1 MGLIDYEEIAL
12 RMKSFNEE
20 RGEETDDEIWV
31 LQHNSVYTY
40 GVSTDRKSIPAHL
53 PYPVLSSDRGGE
65 ITYHGPGQL
74 VVYILMDFHRASIKP
89 KEFVRKFQS
98 CIYKT
103 VSCYCK
109 EFILDENETGIFFKN
124 KKVASFGLK
133 ITKRGSYHGAAINHN
148 MNLDAWNEIVICG
161 NPNHQAID
169 LRSIGVNID
178 RDELIGE
185 VRKNILLEFD
195 SQILKAS

>member
-1 MGLIDYEEIAL
+1 MDYEEIAV

-20 RGEETDDEIWV
+20 RGEETEDEIWV
-31 LQHNSVYTY
+31 LEHNSVYTY
-40 GVSTDRKSIPAHL
+40 GVSTDLKNIPAQL

-89 KEFVRKFQS
+89 REFIRKFQS
-98 CIYKT
+98 SIFKT
-103 VSCYCK
+103 VSSYCK
-109 EFILDENETGIFFKN
+109 GFILNEDEAGIFFKDQ
-124 KKVASFGLK
+124 KVASFGLK
-133 ITKRGSYHGAAINHN
+133 MTKSGSYHGAAINHN

-161 NPNHQAID
+161 NPDHQAID
-169 LRSIGVNID
+169 LRSIGVSID

-185 VRKNILLEFD
+185 VKKNILLEFE

>member
-1 MGLIDYEEIAL
+1 MDYEEIAV

-20 RGEETDDEIWV
+20 RGEETEDEIWV
-31 LQHNSVYTY
+31 LEHNSVYTY
-40 GVSTDRKSIPAHL
+40 GVSTDLKNIPPQL
-53 PYPVLSSDRGGE
+53 PYPVLSSDRGGK

-89 KEFVRKFQS
+89 REFIGKFQS
-98 CIYKT
+98 SIFKT
-103 VSCYCK
+103 VSSYCK
-109 EFILDENETGIFFKN
+109 EFILNEDEAGIFFKDQ
-124 KKVASFGLK
+124 KVASFGLK
-133 ITKRGSYHGAAINHN
+133 MTKSGSYHGAAINHD

-161 NPNHQAID
+161 NPDHQAID
-169 LRSIGVNID
+169 LRSIGASID

-185 VRKNILLEFD
+185 VKKNILLEFE

>member
-1 MGLIDYEEIAL
+1 MDYEEIAV

-20 RGEETDDEIWV
+20 RGEETEDEIWV
-31 LQHNSVYTY
+31 LEHNSVYTY
-40 GVSTDRKSIPAHL
+40 GVSTDLKNIPAQL
-53 PYPVLSSDRGGE
+53 PYPVLSSDRGGK

-89 KEFVRKFQS
+89 REFIRKFQS
-98 CIYKT
+98 SIFKT
-103 VSCYCK
+103 VSPYCK
-109 EFILDENETGIFFKN
+109 EFILIEDEAGIFFKDQ
-124 KKVASFGLK
+124 KVASFGLK
-133 ITKRGSYHGAAINHN
+133 MTKSGSYHGAAINHD

-161 NPNHQAID
+161 NPDHQAID
-169 LRSIGVNID
+169 LRSIGVSID

-185 VRKNILLEFD
+185 VKKNILLEFE

>member
-1 MGLIDYEEIAL
+1 MDYEEIAV

-20 RGEETDDEIWV
+20 RGEETEDEIWV
-31 LQHNSVYTY
+31 LEHNSVYTY
-40 GVSTDRKSIPAHL
+40 GVSTDLKNIPAQL

-89 KEFVRKFQS
+89 REFIRKFQS
-98 CIYKT
+98 SIFKT
-103 VSCYCK
+103 VSPYCK
-109 EFILDENETGIFFKN
+109 EFILNEDEAGIFFKDQ
-124 KKVASFGLK
+124 KVASFGLK
-133 ITKRGSYHGAAINHN
+133 MTKSGSYHGAAINHD

-161 NPNHQAID
+161 NPDHQAID
-169 LRSIGVNID
+169 LRSIGVSID

-185 VRKNILLEFD
+185 VKKNILLEFE

>member
-1 MGLIDYEEIAL
+1 MDYETIAL

-20 RGEETDDEIWV
+20 RGEETDDEIWF

-40 GVSTDRKSIPAHL
+40 GVSTDQKSIPVHL
-53 PYPVLSSDRGGE
+53 RYPVVGSDRGGE

-74 VVYILMDFHRASIKP
+74 VVYILIDFRRASIKP
-89 KEFVRKFQS
+89 KEFIRRFQS
-98 CIYKT
+98 CIFKT
-103 VSCYCK
+103 VSYYCK
-109 EFILDENETGIFFKN
+109 EFILDEKEVGIFFKD

-133 ITKRGSYHGAAINHN
+133 MTKRGSYHGAAINHN
-148 MNLDAWNEIVICG
+148 MNLDAWNEIIICG

-169 LRSIGVNID
+169 LRTMGINID

-185 VRKNILLEFD
+185 VKKNILLEFEK
-195 SQILKAS
+195 QILKAS

>member
-1 MGLIDYEEIAL
+1 MDYEEIAV

-20 RGEETDDEIWV
+20 RGEETEDEIWV
-31 LQHNSVYTY
+31 LEHNSVYTY
-40 GVSTDRKSIPAHL
+40 GVSTDLKNIPAQL
-53 PYPVLSSDRGGE
+53 PYPVLSTDRGGE

-89 KEFVRKFQS
+89 REFIRKFQS
-98 CIYKT
+98 SIFKA
-103 VSCYCK
+103 VSSYCK
-109 EFILDENETGIFFKN
+109 GFILNEDEAGIFFKDQ
-124 KKVASFGLK
+124 KVASFGLK
-133 ITKRGSYHGAAINHN
+133 MTKSGSYHGAAINHD

-161 NPNHQAID
+161 NPDHQAID
-169 LRSIGVNID
+169 LRSIGVSID

-185 VRKNILLEFD
+185 VKKNILLEFE

>member
-1 MGLIDYEEIAL
+1 MDYKEIAV

-20 RGEETDDEIWV
+20 RGEETEDEIWV
-31 LQHNSVYTY
+31 LEHNSVYTY
-40 GVSTDRKSIPAHL
+40 GVSTDLKNIPAQL

-89 KEFVRKFQS
+89 REFIRKFQS
-98 CIYKT
+98 SIFKT
-103 VSCYCK
+103 VSPYCK
-109 EFILDENETGIFFKN
+109 EFILNEDEAGIFFKDQ
-124 KKVASFGLK
+124 KVASFGLK
-133 ITKRGSYHGAAINHN
+133 MTKSGSYHGAAINHN

-161 NPNHQAID
+161 NPDHQAID
-169 LRSIGVNID
+169 LRSIGVSID

-185 VRKNILLEFD
+185 VKKNILLEFE

>member
-1 MGLIDYEEIAL
+1 MDYEEIAV

-20 RGEETDDEIWV
+20 RGEETEDEIWV
-31 LQHNSVYTY
+31 LEHNSVYTY
-40 GVSTDRKSIPAHL
+40 GVSTDLKNIPAQL
-53 PYPVLSSDRGGE
+53 PYPVLSTDRGGK

-89 KEFVRKFQS
+89 REFIRKFQS
-98 CIYKT
+98 SIFKT
-103 VSCYCK
+103 VSPYCK
-109 EFILDENETGIFFKN
+109 EFILNEDETGIFFKDQ
-124 KKVASFGLK
+124 KVASFGLK
-133 ITKRGSYHGAAINHN
+133 MTKSGSYHGAAINHD

-161 NPNHQAID
+161 NPDHQAID
-169 LRSIGVNID
+169 LRSIGVSID

-185 VRKNILLEFD
+185 VKKNILLEFE

>member
-1 MGLIDYEEIAL
+1 MDYEEIAV

-20 RGEETDDEIWV
+20 RGEETQDEIWV
-31 LQHNSVYTY
+31 LEHNSVYTY
-40 GVSTDRKSIPAHL
+40 GVSTDLKNIPAQL
-53 PYPVLSSDRGGE
+53 PYPVLSSDRGGK

-89 KEFVRKFQS
+89 REFIRKFQS
-98 CIYKT
+98 SIFKT
-103 VSCYCK
+103 VSPYCK
-109 EFILDENETGIFFKN
+109 EFILNEDEAGIFFKDQ
-124 KKVASFGLK
+124 KVASFGLK
-133 ITKRGSYHGAAINHN
+133 MTKSGSYHGAAINHD

-161 NPNHQAID
+161 NPDHQAID
-169 LRSIGVNID
+169 LRSIGVSID

-185 VRKNILLEFD
+185 VKKNILLEFE

>member
-1 MGLIDYEEIAL
+1 MDYEEIAV

-20 RGEETDDEIWV
+20 RGEETEDEIWV
-31 LQHNSVYTY
+31 LEHNSVYTY
-40 GVSTDRKSIPAHL
+40 GVSTDLKNIPAQL

-89 KEFVRKFQS
+89 REFIRKFQS
-98 CIYKT
+98 SIFKT
-103 VSCYCK
+103 VSSYCK
-109 EFILDENETGIFFKN
+109 EFILNEDEAGIFFKDQ
-124 KKVASFGLK
+124 KVASFGLK
-133 ITKRGSYHGAAINHN
+133 MTKSGSYHGAAINHN

-161 NPNHQAID
+161 NPDHQAID
-169 LRSIGVNID
+169 LRSIGVSID

-185 VRKNILLEFD
+185 VKKNILLEFE

>member
-1 MGLIDYEEIAL
+1 MDYEEIAV

-20 RGEETDDEIWV
+20 RGEETEDEIWV
-31 LQHNSVYTY
+31 LEHNSVYTY
-40 GVSTDRKSIPAHL
+40 GVSTDLKNIPAQL
-53 PYPVLSSDRGGE
+53 PYPVLSTDRGGK

-89 KEFVRKFQS
+89 REFIRKFQS
-98 CIYKT
+98 SIFKT
-103 VSCYCK
+103 VSPYCK
-109 EFILDENETGIFFKN
+109 EFILNEDEAGIFFKDQ
-124 KKVASFGLK
+124 KVASFGLK
-133 ITKRGSYHGAAINHN
+133 MTKSGSYHGAAINHN

-161 NPNHQAID
+161 NPDHQAID
-169 LRSIGVNID
+169 LRSIGVSID

-185 VRKNILLEFD
+185 VKKNILLEFE

>member
-1 MGLIDYEEIAL
+1 MDYEEIAV

-20 RGEETDDEIWV
+20 RGEETEDEIWF
-31 LQHNSVYTY
+31 LEHNSVYTY
-40 GVSTDRKSIPAHL
+40 GVSTDLKNIPAQL
-53 PYPVLSSDRGGE
+53 PYPVLRSDRGGK

-89 KEFVRKFQS
+89 REFIRKFQS
-98 CIYKT
+98 SIFKT
-103 VSCYCK
+103 VSSYCK
-109 EFILDENETGIFFKN
+109 EFIFNEDEAGIFFKDQ
-124 KKVASFGLK
+124 KVASFGLK
-133 ITKRGSYHGAAINHN
+133 MTKSGSYHGAAINHD

-161 NPNHQAID
+161 NPDHQAID
-169 LRSIGVNID
+169 LRSIGVSID

-185 VRKNILLEFD
+185 VKKNILLEFE

>member
-1 MGLIDYEEIAL
+1 MDYETIAL

-20 RGEETDDEIWV
+20 RGEETDDEIWF

-40 GVSTDRKSIPAHL
+40 GVSTDQKSIPVHL
-53 PYPVLSSDRGGE
+53 RYPVLGSDRGGE

-74 VVYILMDFHRASIKP
+74 VVYILIDFRRASIKP
-89 KEFVRKFQS
+89 KEFISKFQS
-98 CIYKT
+98 CIFKT
-103 VSCYCK
+103 VSYYCK
-109 EFILDENETGIFFKN
+109 EFILDEKEVGIFFKD

-133 ITKRGSYHGAAINHN
+133 MTKRGSYHGAAINHN

-169 LRSIGVNID
+169 LRTMGINID

-185 VRKNILLEFD
+185 VKKNILLEFER
-195 SQILKAS
+195 QILKAS

>member
-1 MGLIDYEEIAL
+1 MDYEEIAV

-20 RGEETDDEIWV
+20 RGEETEDEIWV
-31 LQHNSVYTY
+31 LEHNSVYTY
-40 GVSTDRKSIPAHL
+40 GVSTDLKNIPAQL

-89 KEFVRKFQS
+89 REFIRKFQS
-98 CIYKT
+98 SIFKT
-103 VSCYCK
+103 VSSYCK
-109 EFILDENETGIFFKN
+109 EFILNEDEAGIFFKDQ
-124 KKVASFGLK
+124 KVASFGLK
-133 ITKRGSYHGAAINHN
+133 MTKSGSYHGASINHN

-161 NPNHQAID
+161 NPDHQAID
-169 LRSIGVNID
+169 LRSIGVSID

-185 VRKNILLEFD
+185 VKKNILLEFE

>member
-1 MGLIDYEEIAL
+1 MDYEEIAV

-20 RGEETDDEIWV
+20 RGEETEDEIWV
-31 LQHNSVYTY
+31 LEHNSVYTY
-40 GVSTDRKSIPAHL
+40 GVSTDLKNIPAQL
-53 PYPVLSSDRGGE
+53 PYPVLSSDRGGK

-89 KEFVRKFQS
+89 REFIRKFQS
-98 CIYKT
+98 SIFKT
-103 VSCYCK
+103 VSSYCK
-109 EFILDENETGIFFKN
+109 GFILNEDEAGIFFKDQ
-124 KKVASFGLK
+124 KVASFGLK
-133 ITKRGSYHGAAINHN
+133 MTKSGSYHGAAINHD

-161 NPNHQAID
+161 NPDHQAID
-169 LRSIGVNID
+169 LRSIDVSID

-185 VRKNILLEFD
+185 VKKNILLEFE

>member
-1 MGLIDYEEIAL
+1 MDYEEIAV

-20 RGEETDDEIWV
+20 RGEETEDEIWV
-31 LQHNSVYTY
+31 LEHNSVYTY
-40 GVSTDRKSIPAHL
+40 GVSTDLKNIPAQL
-53 PYPVLSSDRGGE
+53 PYPVLSTDRGGE

-89 KEFVRKFQS
+89 REFIRKFQS
-98 CIYKT
+98 SIFKT
-103 VSCYCK
+103 VSSYCK
-109 EFILDENETGIFFKN
+109 GFILNEDEAGIFFKDQ
-124 KKVASFGLK
+124 KVASFGLK
-133 ITKRGSYHGAAINHN
+133 MTKSGSYHGAAINHN

-161 NPNHQAID
+161 NPDHQAID
-169 LRSIGVNID
+169 LRSIGVSID

-185 VRKNILLEFD
+185 VKKNILLEFE

>member
-1 MGLIDYEEIAL
+1 MDYEEIAV

-20 RGEETDDEIWV
+20 RGEETEDEIWV
-31 LQHNSVYTY
+31 LEHNSVYTY
-40 GVSTDRKSIPAHL
+40 GVSTDLKNIPAQL

-89 KEFVRKFQS
+89 REFIRKFQS
-98 CIYKT
+98 SIFKT
-103 VSCYCK
+103 VSSYCK
-109 EFILDENETGIFFKN
+109 GFILNEDEAGIFFKDQ
-124 KKVASFGLK
+124 KVASFGLK
-133 ITKRGSYHGAAINHN
+133 MTKSGSYHGAAINYN

-169 LRSIGVNID
+169 LRSIGVSID

-185 VRKNILLEFD
+185 VKKNILLEFE

>member
-1 MGLIDYEEIAL
+1 MDYEEIAV

-20 RGEETDDEIWV
+20 RGEETEDEIWV
-31 LQHNSVYTY
+31 LEHNSVYTY
-40 GVSTDRKSIPAHL
+40 GVSTDLKNIPAQL
-53 PYPVLSSDRGGE
+53 PYPVLSTDRGGE

-89 KEFVRKFQS
+89 REFIRKFQS
-98 CIYKT
+98 SIFKT
-103 VSCYCK
+103 VSSYCK
-109 EFILDENETGIFFKN
+109 EFILNEDEAGIFFKDQ
-124 KKVASFGLK
+124 KVASFGLK
-133 ITKRGSYHGAAINHN
+133 MTKSGSYHGAAINHD

-161 NPNHQAID
+161 NPDHQAID
-169 LRSIGVNID
+169 LRSIGVSID

-185 VRKNILLEFD
+185 VKKNILLEFE